1 MNAHDII
8 KYVPHMSTG
17 FLLFFYFFSDGY
29 TQMRTMVLE
38 YLPTFTLKMTQSSR
52 FLYSSTM
59 VRIWDCYTF
68 RTSFCCVALHALGE
82 VGQDRVQ
89 RMKKQDSCAFGQ
101 NKT

>member
-38 YLPTFTLKMTQSSR
+38 YKNLHLP
-52 FLYSSTM
+52 
-59 VRIWDCYTF
+59 
-68 RTSFCCVALHALGE
+68 
-82 VGQDRVQ
+82 
-89 RMKKQDSCAFGQ
+89 
-101 NKT
+101 